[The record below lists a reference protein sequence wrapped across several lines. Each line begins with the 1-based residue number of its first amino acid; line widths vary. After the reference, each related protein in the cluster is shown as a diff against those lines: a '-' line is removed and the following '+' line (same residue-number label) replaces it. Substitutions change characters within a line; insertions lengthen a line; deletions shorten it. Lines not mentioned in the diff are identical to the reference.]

1 MNKRKTNII
10 FFYIILIT
18 LCNILI
24 IEMQHQYYKIGGRF
38 CYGPSLLWAEIV
50 WAELVM
56 GRVCH
61 GPSLLWAELSSYQ
74 NNTCNSSVHAHLSI
88 LKHGTFYRHINPLDQ

>member
-1 MNKRKTNII
+1 M
-10 FFYIILIT
+10 LIT

-61 GPSLLWAELSSYQ
+61 GPSLLWAELSSYASDKSYLEKKK
-74 NNTCNSSVHAHLSI
+74 NIVVI
-88 LKHGTFYRHINPLDQ
+88 